1 MPGGGRST
9 TPRSV
14 VRSLVSTLT
23 TSHARRLHLIVT
35 PPSKRSA
42 VLRFYLVH
50 LYLGM
55 GALRAAE
62 SVKTEHAAEPKR
74 AERALFAYHSGARL
88 PTLGCGP
95 GLGGVICPEN
105 VVGQGRRGGRVFA

>member
-1 MPGGGRST
+1 M
-9 TPRSV
+9 PRSV

-23 TSHARRLHLIVT
+23 TSHARRRHLIVT
-35 PPSKRSA
+35 PRYANHPGRFFVSPVNGMVPFTLHPHRSA
-42 VLRFYLVH
+42 RPSLGFILCT
-50 LYLGM
+50 YLGM

-88 PTLGCGP
+88 PTLGRGP
-95 GLGGVICPEN
+95 DLGG
-105 VVGQGRRGGRVFA
+105 